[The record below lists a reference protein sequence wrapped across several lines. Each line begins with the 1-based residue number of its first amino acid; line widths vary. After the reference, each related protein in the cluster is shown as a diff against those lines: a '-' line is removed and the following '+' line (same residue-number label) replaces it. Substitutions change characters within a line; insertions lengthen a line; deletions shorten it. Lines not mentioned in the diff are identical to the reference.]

1 MCHIADCTPK
11 YFIEKSKKERKK
23 EKGGG
28 NESEKERKQV
38 QIGDETF
45 RPRSKLLFLTLQ
57 TSVADSKNINCITK
71 KGKPEMEMKTATTK
85 PCRHKTPTGKHIS
98 AFQCASEER
107 NNKVTG
113 ALVHS

>member
-1 MCHIADCTPK
+1 MK
-11 YFIEKSKKERKK
+11 KVRKKERRKK
-23 EKGGG
+23 GG

-71 KGKPEMEMKTATTK
+71 KGKPEMEMKTTTATTK